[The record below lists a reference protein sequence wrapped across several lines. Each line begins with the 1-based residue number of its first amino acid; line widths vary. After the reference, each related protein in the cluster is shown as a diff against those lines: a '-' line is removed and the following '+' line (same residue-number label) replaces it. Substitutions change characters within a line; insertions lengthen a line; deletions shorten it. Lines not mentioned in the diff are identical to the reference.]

1 MTCSPLEDITDEEVV
16 FLHRELNIPQENI
29 LTLWTCTFP
38 FPYNYRFKQ
47 FCFCFLL
54 LPSAQNRLNQL
65 TSAVLEPDALT
76 FPSEGGSTHS
86 SWLDSEFV
94 QCPFWKRGPC
104 WQFITS
110 KPSPKSPEF
119 QNYWIIE
126 QMSPLICIYKAVRC
140 RIIHRR
146 LQCLWVENKHT
157 YRGKVEG
164 TLCQDGIIVIFP

>member
-1 MTCSPLEDITDEEVV
+1 MTCSSLEDIIDEEL
-16 FLHRELNIPQENI
+16 LHRELNIRQEII

-54 LPSAQNRLNQL
+54 LPSAQNWLNL
-65 TSAVLEPDALT
+65 LKSAVLEPDAPT

-86 SWLDSEFV
+86 SWLGSEFV
-94 QCPFWKRGPC
+94 ESPFWKRGPC

-126 QMSPLICIYKAVRC
+126 QMSPLICKHKAVLC
-140 RIIHRR
+140 RMIHPR
-146 LQCLWVENKHT
+146 LQHLRVENKHT
-157 YRGKVEG
+157 HRGKVGG
-164 TLCQDGIIVIFP
+164 TLRQDSIIVIFP